1 MHGGGHERSVG
12 EERANNMTPK
22 SKSGEAT
29 VLAEERLGDR
39 LVAKGLA
46 TRATIEKAA
55 EEGIRT
61 RQRIG
66 EILIAAG
73 EIEERELYRE
83 LAELRGIRYA
93 EAEEVLAVMEPGL
106 LETISRRFQER
117 RRILPVARQGDSLL
131 VATCDLAAPANELAH
146 ALGMKRTEIW
156 LVTPTSYRRLRS
168 AIDLGQ
174 VRTTEASA
182 AGTSPR
188 GRELGLENAPTID
201 SELVSLFDALLL
213 DAIGERA
220 SDIHLERYGS
230 RVRVRLR
237 IDGDLHDLQR
247 YRMTPTQLIGVINVL
262 KVNSQLDIAERRLPQ
277 GGRFSASV
285 GGKSYDLRVQTQ
297 PSLHGEHA
305 VLRLLPQETQV
316 LSIEDLGFP
325 GDLAAR
331 YRRLLASPAGLLLV
345 VGPTGAGKSTTLYAG
360 LQHLARDT
368 RRKVLSVE
376 DPIEY
381 AIHGVQQTQ
390 AHSEIGFDFAQAMRV
405 FVRQDPD
412 VILVGEIR
420 DQETALEAIRASQ
433 TGHLVLS
440 TLHCNDT
447 VDAIQRLIDL
457 GMHPNSIASEL
468 RAVFAQRLAKRIC
481 SHCRVPAT
489 PDEDLLDEVF
499 PDGPPKGF
507 KSFKGKGCDR
517 CGGFGTRGRIAVIE
531 HLEANSAIRRGVA
544 QRLPTD
550 DLRAF
555 ALEAGLRPMR
565 EQALDLVAGGLI
577 ELAELPHFLPPEKL
591 APERLLKIAAPHK
604 RRAAKSAKSE
614 APAATPSTSDR

>member
-1 MHGGGHERSVG
+1 
-12 EERANNMTPK
+12 MTPK
-22 SKSGEAT
+22 ASLTAVPSAPP
-29 VLAEERLGDR
+29 VAEERLGDR
-39 LVAKGLA
+39 LVSRGLA
-46 TRATIEKAA
+46 SRGAVEKAA
-55 EEGIRT
+55 EEAYQR

-66 EILIAAG
+66 EVLIAAG
-73 EIEERELYRE
+73 EVDERDLYRE
-83 LAELRGIRYA
+83 LAEMRGIRYA
-93 EAEEVLAVMEPGL
+93 EAEEVMAKMEAGL
-106 LETISRRFQER
+106 LETVSRRFQER
-117 RRILPVARQGDSLL
+117 RRILPVARDGETLL
-131 VATCDLAAPANELAH
+131 VATCDLSAPATELAH
-146 ALGMKRTEIW
+146 ALGMKRTEVW

-168 AIDLGQ
+168 AVDLGQ
-174 VRTTEASA
+174 VGTTELQAEGA
-182 AGTSPR
+182 TLR
-188 GRELGLENAPTID
+188 GRELGGTVTID
-201 SELVSLFDALLL
+201 SELVALFDALLL

-247 YRMTPTQLIGVINVL
+247 YRITPTQVVGVINVL
-262 KVNSQLDIAERRLPQ
+262 KVNAQLDIAERRLPQ

-305 VLRLLPQETQV
+305 VLRILPQDNQV
-316 LSIEDLGFP
+316 LRIEDLGFP
-325 GDLAAR
+325 ENLAAR
-331 YRRLLASPAGLLLV
+331 YRRLLASPAGMLLV

-360 LQHLARDT
+360 LQHLARDPH
-368 RRKVLSVE
+368 RKVISVE

-381 AIHGVQQTQ
+381 SIPGVQQTQ
-390 AHSEIGFDFAQAMRV
+390 ANSEIGFAFANAMRA

-420 DQETALEAIRASQ
+420 DGETALEAIRASQ

-481 SHCRVPAT
+481 QHCRVPAK
-489 PDEDLLDEVF
+489 LDKALVSEIF
-499 PDGPPKGF
+499 PDGLPPGF
-507 KSFKGKGCDR
+507 ELFKGRGCAR
-517 CGGFGTRGRIAVIE
+517 CNGYGTRGRIAVIE
-531 HLEANSAIRRGVA
+531 HLEASASIRRGIA

-550 DLRAF
+550 DLREF
-555 ALEAGLRPMR
+555 ALEAGLSPMR
-565 EQALDLVAGGLI
+565 EQALELVRTGVI
-577 ELAELPHFLPPEKL
+577 ELGELPHFLPPDKL
-591 APERLLKIAAPHK
+591 GPEIGAGA
-604 RRAAKSAKSE
+604 RRPKK
-614 APAATPSTSDR
+614 APAPRRGGGARVEGQATIVS